1 MSSCELCGQD
11 ADSLTKT
18 KIEGAKLKVCDSCA
32 EMGEKVETPS
42 KNVKKKKK
50 KRSSRSTK
58 RETKTL
64 ANNYGSKVKEAREG
78 KQLSIQELSDDLNEK
93 ASLLKKIEQEQL
105 KPEKSL
111 AEKLE
116 KKFGIELYVNPEVT
130 DYDDRDGGDD
140 RKATLGDVA
149 DVKE

>member
-42 KNVKKKKK
+42 KNVNRKKK

-64 ANNYGSKVKEAREG
+64 TNNYGSKVKEAREE

-93 ASLLKKIEQEQL
+93 TSLLKKIEQEQL

-116 KKFGIELYVNPEVT
+116 KKFSIELYVNPEVT
-130 DYDDRDGGDD
+130 DYDDRNGGDD